1 MSFCYL
7 EVLCRTDQ
15 TRYRK
20 KLPALLIDTCAYKLP
35 AGSWVDDP
43 TKWPG
48 IEWPDVSYYFVDTS
62 GVFTRINEKP
72 M

>member
-20 KLPALLIDTCAYKLP
+20 KLSTMLVDTRAYKLSG
-35 AGSWVDDP
+35 GSWGDDP

-48 IEWPDVSYYFVDTS
+48 IEWPDVSYYLVHTP
-62 GVFTRINEKP
+62 GVFTGES